1 MHITGEAMERNGI
14 SRGLVISSKGCNTD
28 AEEICKN
35 AGIEVWT
42 IKEILG
48 FEKMIEEREE

>member
-1 MHITGEAMERNGI
+1 MERNGI